1 MASAKYQYST
11 SPRKLEPQYDKRK
24 KKKTKKQKLKVVEEV
39 KRQDIKVSKEEKK
52 RQKRITMLIVM
63 IFAVL
68 LTISYRNSQINER
81 FTEVQNM
88 KKELS
93 ALEKENE
100 QLKVNIENSYNLNY
114 VEQMAKEKL
123 GMQRLTNSNTV
134 YINLPKKDYTESASE
149 KVVIKDQTWI
159 EKVWNKIKDLII
171 DE

>member
-134 YINLPKKDYTESASE
+134 YINLPKKDYTETASE